1 MTQNIALEI
10 TGGSWYNAETFIK
23 QLAEFDKQVPV
34 FVDLRS
40 EGPSLTWHGIT
51 DVIDQWLIQ
60 QQRHPSSV
68 FLTRWSNPVEWVPYQ
83 KLMCNSVS
91 HFFPMSVDYWLS
103 DPVYVRSCAAGQKLF
118 AFFVGRLDIAR
129 SVILYE
135 IGTQFKSH
143 ALISLMTS
151 KNVKPWESEEK
162 NFVDKDRLEQWLER
176 FQQTR
181 MIRWFDNTTVDS
193 IDGLNVRDQYTTPT
207 SYADTN
213 KSLVRFYDQFAIEIV
228 AETYCE
234 GTTFFPTEKTVRP
247 LMALKPMIVFGPKYY
262 LSRLR
267 AMGFQTWHELW
278 DESYDLLEGA
288 QRWQMMKKTM
298 AEIIAADAYKQKRLW
313 RDAETVCR
321 HNRKVLI
328 EVIKQSRIMEPWMT
342 ANDPT

>member
-1 MTQNIALEI
+1 MTQNIVLEI
-10 TGGSWYNAETFIK
+10 VGGSWNNSDTFIK
-23 QLAEFDKQVPV
+23 QINDLDRQVPV
-34 FVDLRS
+34 FIDLRS

-51 DVIDQWLIQ
+51 DVIDKWLVQ

-68 FLTRWSNPVEWVPYQ
+68 SLTRWSNPVEWVPYQ
-83 KLMCNSVS
+83 KFMCNPVS

-103 DPVYVRSCAAGQKLF
+103 DPESLKLCAADQKLF
-118 AFFVGRLDIAR
+118 AVFIGRLDIPR
-129 SVILYE
+129 SVMLYE
-135 IGTQFKSH
+135 IGTQFRSH
-143 ALISLMTS
+143 TLISSMANT
-151 KNVKPWESEEK
+151 NPKPWDLELQ
-162 NFVDKDRLEQWLER
+162 NFVPKDNLEQWLER

-181 MIRWFDNTTVDS
+181 MIRWFDNTTLAS
-193 IDGLNVRDQYTTPT
+193 IDGLTVRDQYHTPT

-247 LMALKPMIVFGPKYY
+247 LMACKPMIVFGPKYY

-267 AMGFQTWHELW
+267 AMGFQTWHKLW
-278 DESYDLLEGA
+278 DESYDLLSGP

-298 AEIIAADAYKQKRLW
+298 AELIAADPYEQKRLL
-313 RDAETVCR
+313 REAEYVCK

-328 EVIKQSRIMEPWMT
+328 EVIKQSREMEPWMT
-342 ANDPT
+342 ANDST

>member
-1 MTQNIALEI
+1 MNENLVLEI
-10 TGGSWYNAETFIK
+10 TGGCWNRPKIFQENLDSYDKTQ
-23 QLAEFDKQVPV
+23 QLVI
-34 FVDLRS
+34 DLRG
-40 EGPSLTWHGIT
+40 EGPSLSWFGIT
-51 DVIDQWLIQ
+51 DVIDQWLLDRKRSPDTVTLI
-60 QQRHPSSV
+60 
-68 FLTRWSNPVEWVPYQ
+68 RWSNPVEWVPYQ
-83 KLMCNSVS
+83 KSMCNPVS

-103 DPVYVRSCAAGQKLF
+103 DPVYVRSCAAGPKLF

-135 IGTQFKSH
+135 IGTQFRSH

-151 KNVKPWESEEK
+151 KNVKPWELEEK
-162 NFVDKDRLEQWLER
+162 NFVYKDRFEQWLER

-193 IDGLNVRDQYTTPT
+193 IDRLNVRDQYTTPT

-247 LMALKPMIVFGPKYY
+247 LMAVKPMIVFGPKYY

-298 AEIIAADAYKQKRLW
+298 TQIATVDPYEQKRLL

-328 EVIKQSRIMEPWMT
+328 EVIKQSRLMEPWMT
-342 ANDPT
+342 VNDPT